1 MVTRGCGQRMMKSEC
16 LMMQNFSWHEE
27 NFWRWTVVIGYS
39 TLCVYSLHLNGTLEK
54 CLQWDFRGGPVVE
67 SLPPNAGDEGSI
79 LVGELRSHMLR
90 DN

>member
-1 MVTRGCGQRMMKSEC
+1 MLVVR
-16 LMMQNFSWHEE
+16 NFP
-27 NFWRWTVVIGYS
+27 
-39 TLCVYSLHLNGTLEK
+39 
-54 CLQWDFRGGPVVE
+54 GGPLVE